1 MNVSAEWIISTG
13 LLGAAIWVKPW
24 RMWSGALL
32 TPTLAALAL
41 FPLGWLLPAW
51 TPEHL
56 PLQWSGACLLVLVL
70 GWPLACITMTLV
82 AVEAWMLGPLD
93 LALVLNTWAW
103 LGIFPATFAM
113 ALGAAI
119 RRWLPDHI
127 FIYILG
133 RGFAGT
139 ALCLFVTGAL
149 EQWIHPTLQV
159 GFEEALLAKWFMA
172 WGDAFITGMA
182 VALAVAFAPQWLA
195 TWSDQR
201 YLRRPN

>member
-1 MNVSAEWIISTG
+1 MPIDWAICG
-13 LLGAAIWVKPW
+13 LLLIVAVWTKPW
-24 RMWSGALL
+24 RMWREALL
-32 TPTLAALAL
+32 TPTLAAMTL

-51 TPEHL
+51 TPENL

-70 GWPLACITMTLV
+70 GWPLACIALTLV
-82 AVEAWMLGPLD
+82 AAEVWLLGPLS
-93 LALVLNTWAW
+93 LASVLDTWAW
-103 LGIFPATFAM
+103 LGIFPATLAM

-119 RRWLPDHI
+119 RRWLPDHV

-139 ALCLFVTGAL
+139 VVCLFASGAL
-149 EQWIHPTLQV
+149 EQWIHPTLQL
-159 GFEEALLAKWFMA
+159 GFEDVLLAKWFMA
-172 WGDAFITGMA
+172 WGDAFITGMV

-201 YLRRPN
+201 YLRRSP